1 MVMSKTRHARTWRN
15 AVGFSVVLA
24 AATSNF
30 IAGKVA
36 LQAGLPAFLLVGW
49 RRRWA
54 LNSAA

>member
-1 MVMSKTRHARTWRN
+1 MSKTRHARTWRN